1 MKVCGQYVQRIMAK
15 GYRSSK

>member
-15 GYRSSK
+15 GYRSPK